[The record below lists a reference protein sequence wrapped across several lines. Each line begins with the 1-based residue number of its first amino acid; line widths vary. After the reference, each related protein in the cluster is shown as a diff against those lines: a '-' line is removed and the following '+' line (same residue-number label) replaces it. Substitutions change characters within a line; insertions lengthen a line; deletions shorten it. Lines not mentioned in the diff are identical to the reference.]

1 MLTMRREGK
10 SLDINRRHGLAL
22 TGEIRHSKDTYYRL
36 ASRIFNHRATLI
48 AANQHIAARRA
59 KRFLRIVL
67 RQFFVVASVPVIV
80 RITFSGIR
88 LRFNTIDPSRIADTY
103 RFKTVEQ
110 LQQLKDLLQLPD
122 DNLIGDS
129 RVHGEEILLIVLE
142 RCALGSRF

>member
-36 ASRIFNHRATLI
+36 ASRIFNHRATL
-48 AANQHIAARRA
+48 AARRA